1 MAEISLRAYIEYIQN
16 RLNQDALTEVVA
28 QCRHV
33 LESYPKCVEVYKLLA
48 RALVQQ
54 QEYQDALDLFQRV
67 LSVDPNDFIAHV
79 GISDCYRETGAIA
92 EAIWHLERAFEQVPS
107 NQDLQDEIK
116 KLYVQRGEK
125 PPRKIQLTGG
135 ALARLYVK
143 GKLYPQAIQE
153 LNKAINRDPERLD
166 LQVLLADVLWNAHQ
180 EVQAG
185 KVAAEVLKRLPYSVD
200 ANRIL
205 AQLWLKA
212 GQPAEARPFLE
223 RVKEVDPYLGYQ
235 LEHNGQ
241 NAPVDMFRLMMLDF
255 AAERYAAVGAADW
268 VSQIGA
274 IEKKEGVTGP
284 LKPKSGPLRA
294 TADALASRAAA
305 EPLPEPAAVPSWLQE
320 VFGPP
325 EGVPPPQEQ
334 EAGLPSEP
342 GKVSAPSPEEPE
354 WLREAL
360 GEVKAPAPP
369 EPAPEGLSEEKPDWL
384 KEVLGETAP
393 PPAPVGLSPVE
404 SAPAPDWLAEVLN
417 EETPAPAPVEM
428 KSQQPAEVKERDV
441 PEWLDEILEQ
451 GPAPLPAKQEEEP
464 APAVVSDDWL
474 EQILSSGTP
483 AIVEAEEEAV
493 PSADAKLP
501 GWLGEITAPAV
512 APSGAVELPSEWG
525 DLETWDTP
533 PLAVERVE
541 APKPSEGEAM
551 PDWLQAGSVQPQGT
565 ASALQEEKHVVP
577 PTGDE
582 EIPDWLAEGDLDSDE
597 AMAWLEEIAAKYD
610 PTFKGETAE
619 KEAAAAPAPSSAE
632 GEGLPDWLVEET
644 PSKPAPEPALPV
656 AEPAP
661 AAEELPDWLVEEAPS
676 KPAPEPAPAKAEGLP
691 DWLKAEAPPEPAPAK
706 AEGLPDWLKAEAPSE
721 PMPAKAEGLPDWLKA
736 EAPPEPAPAK
746 AEGLPDWLKA
756 EAPPE
761 PAPAK
766 AEALPDWLKA
776 EAPEPAG
783 EELDWLRKP
792 LEELPAAEPA
802 EELPSWLLG
811 EEEKPSPAVT
821 ELKGEEALSW
831 LDRQVEAQGVS
842 PEAVISEALAP
853 EKLPVGPAVVPP
865 PDAKAEPISE
875 EELPDWLK
883 GAGVEEEMAKALEAP
898 TAVSEMAGL
907 ELPVEKEEL
916 EWLNAALKA
925 EEAPALK
932 AEEEEEEELPSW
944 LKAPVEEA
952 PAPAPALKAEEE
964 EELPSWLKAPVEEA
978 PAPAPALKAEEEEE
992 EELPSWLKAPV
1003 EEAPAPAPA
1012 LKAEEEEEE
1021 ELPSWLKAPV
1031 EEAPAP
1037 ALKAEEEEEEE
1048 LPSWLKAPVEE
1059 APAPA
1064 LKAEEEEELPSWLKA
1079 PVEEAPAPAPAVPA
1093 PPPAVEEVPLPSW
1106 LQAPAEPV
1114 DAGLEEFL
1122 KTTAPAAPPAP
1133 EPAMPPAPAPA
1144 VPPVSKPEPVSAP
1157 APAPAPVAPPT
1168 PVAAGEAL
1176 PQLQTARQHLS
1187 ANEIDAALQVYERL
1201 VAGGQLL
1208 DETAR
1213 DLNGL
1218 LKSLGPRAKAGP
1230 RVRRLLGDTFMA
1242 QGKLQEA
1249 LEMYRTALDQL

>member
-241 NAPVDMFRLMMLDF
+241 SAPVDMFRLTMLDF
-255 AAERYAAVGAADW
+255 AAERYAAVSAADW

-294 TADALASRAAA
+294 AADALASKAAA
-305 EPLPEPAAVPSWLQE
+305 EPLPQPAVAPSWLQE
-320 VFGPP
+320 VFGPS
-325 EGVPPPQEQ
+325 EGAPLRQEQ
-334 EAGLPSEP
+334 EAGLSPELE
-342 GKVSAPSPEEPE
+342 KVSVPSPEEPE

-369 EPAPEGLSEEKPDWL
+369 APAPEGLAEEKPDWL
-384 KEVLGETAP
+384 KEVLGETVP
-393 PPAPVGLSPVE
+393 PPAPAGLSPAE
-404 SAPAPDWLAEVLN
+404 SAPTPDWLAEVLN
-417 EETPAPAPVEM
+417 EEAPAPAPFEA

-451 GPAPLPAKQEEEP
+451 GPAPLPVKQEEEP
-464 APAVVSDDWL
+464 APAVVSEDWL
-474 EQILSSGTP
+474 EQILASGTS
-483 AIVEAEEEAV
+483 AVVEAEEQAV
-493 PSADAKLP
+493 PSVDAKLP
-501 GWLGEITAPAV
+501 SWLGEITAPAV

-541 APKPSEGEAM
+541 APKPSEGEAV
-551 PDWLQAGSVQPQGT
+551 PDWLQELSVQPQGT

-619 KEAAAAPAPSSAE
+619 KEEAAAPAPSSAE
-632 GEGLPDWLVEET
+632 EEG
-644 PSKPAPEPALPV
+644 
-656 AEPAP
+656 
-661 AAEELPDWLVEEAPS
+661 LPDWLVEEAPS
-676 KPAPEPAPAKAEGLP
+676 KPAPAPAPAAEGLP
-691 DWLKAEAPPEPAPAK
+691 DWLVEEAPSKPAPA
-706 AEGLPDWLKAEAPSE
+706 
-721 PMPAKAEGLPDWLKA
+721 
-736 EAPPEPAPAK
+736 PAPA

-776 EAPEPAG
+776 EAPPEPAPAKAEALPDWLKAEAPPEPAPAKAEALPDWLKAEAPEPSG

-811 EEEKPSPAVT
+811 EEEKPSSAVT
-821 ELKGEEALSW
+821 EPKGEEALSW

-842 PEAVISEALAP
+842 PEAVISEALTP

-932 AEEEEEEELPSW
+932 AEEEEELPSW
-944 LKAPVEEA
+944 LKAPVEE
-952 PAPAPALKAEEE
+952 
-964 EELPSWLKAPVEEA
+964 
-978 PAPAPALKAEEEEE
+978 APAPALKAEEEEE

-1003 EEAPAPAPA
+1003 EEAPAPA
-1012 LKAEEEEEE
+1012 LRAEEEEEE

-1064 LKAEEEEELPSWLKA
+1064 LKAEEEEEEELPSWLKA
-1079 PVEEAPAPAPAVPA
+1079 PVEEAPAPAPAVTA
-1093 PPPAVEEVPLPSW
+1093 PPAAEEVPLPSW

-1144 VPPVSKPEPVSAP
+1144 VPPPVSKPEPVSVP
-1157 APAPAPVAPPT
+1157 APAPAAPPT

-1176 PQLQTARQHLS
+1176 PQLQAARQHLS

-1218 LKSLGPRAKAGP
+1218 LKSLGSRAKAGP

-1249 LEMYRTALDQL
+1249 LDMYRTALDQL